1 MTILENDFFLFPNW
15 QAFTPPLSQTL
26 PRKFLSLAT
35 IEKKKKKP
43 SIVLTEDGDVAF

>member
-26 PRKFLSLAT
+26 PRKFLSPAT
-35 IEKKKKKP
+35 IEKKKKT
-43 SIVLTEDGDVAF
+43 SIVLIEDGDVAF